1 MKKTLRYLLVVLLS
15 SLFLPAIGHAGNQA
29 ISAGYGYGVLNEH
42 KSTGRIEGGK
52 NYDFFQL
59 TYLYESPYREKT
71 SFLFEPFAAF
81 INRPNSGLD
90 VGMDVL
96 FRYYPFIERRGGL
109 FLDIGAGA
117 AYTSVAFHE
126 QRTHLLG
133 ILIGG
138 IGFRYNNFF
147 VTDRLIPSCNQKR
160 TEAATRSRRWR
171 TS

>member
-1 MKKTLRYLLVVLLS
+1 
-15 SLFLPAIGHAGNQA
+15 
-29 ISAGYGYGVLNEH
+29 
-42 KSTGRIEGGK
+42 
-52 NYDFFQL
+52 
-59 TYLYESPYREKT
+59 
-71 SFLFEPFAAF
+71 
-81 INRPNSGLD
+81 
-90 VGMDVL
+90 MDVL

-147 VTDRLIPSCNQKR
+147 VTDRLKHYSNGG
-160 TEAATRSRRWR
+160 TAAPNRSVN
-171 TS
+171 SNVISVGMYF